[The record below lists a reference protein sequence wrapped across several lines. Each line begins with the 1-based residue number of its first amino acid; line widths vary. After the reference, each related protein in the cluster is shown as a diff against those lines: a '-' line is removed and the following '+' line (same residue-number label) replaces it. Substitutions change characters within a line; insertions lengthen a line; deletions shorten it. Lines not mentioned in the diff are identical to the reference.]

1 MYMYEV
7 DNHYLVHNISFVYI
21 FKNVAFL
28 YHIMKI
34 CVCGEMQFMELI
46 HYLWLNGINLLIGVV
61 KCVLYNN
68 DKLYKISSM
77 FSKVVVYCCLQSS
90 KNNAKQTRKGYRCL
104 CWVLTTKLWSWSKI
118 WKFFSIV
125 PGIVNQSNKTKTV
138 SFKYNQTRSVD
149 WVNSCV
155 ELDSVQ

>member
-46 HYLWLNGINLLIGVV
+46 HYLWLNLLIGVV

-68 DKLYKISSM
+68 DELYKISSM
-77 FSKVVVYCCLQSS
+77 FSKEVVFFVAYKALKTMQNKLGRVTGAYAEFWPQSFGAGV
-90 KNNAKQTRKGYRCL
+90 KYG
-104 CWVLTTKLWSWSKI
+104 
-118 WKFFSIV
+118 
-125 PGIVNQSNKTKTV
+125 
-138 SFKYNQTRSVD
+138 SF
-149 WVNSCV
+149 
-155 ELDSVQ
+155 LA